1 MKTATEL
8 LEHCEKALKENWQYI
23 FGAKGTILTTEQIR
37 EKQQRWGTYCV
48 HDSDIETK
56 GGKIC
61 CDCSGLISSLTGI
74 ERNSQ
79 GYFDSSVERKDINER
94 EVSMKGWAVWKKGHI
109 GIYDGNNGYYAMD
122 NSDDNVVHKN
132 LSENS
137 FTHIIKLSDITY
149 NC

>member
-8 LEHCEKALKENWQYI
+8 IEHCEKALKENWQYI

-79 GYFDSSVERKDINER
+79 GYFDSSIERKDINER
-94 EVSMKGWAVWKKGHI
+94 EVSMKG
-109 GIYDGNNGYYAMD
+109 
-122 NSDDNVVHKN
+122 
-132 LSENS
+132 
-137 FTHIIKLSDITY
+137 
-149 NC
+149 

>member
-8 LEHCEKALKENWQYI
+8 IEHCEKALKENWQYI
-23 FGAKGTILTTEQIR
+23 FGAKGTILTAEQIR
-37 EKQQRWGTYCV
+37 EKQQRWGTYYV